1 MTGEG
6 AHPRLSRSTLAT
18 LPKAVARP
26 AYDRLALTAGIVHLG
41 IGAFHRAHQAVTV
54 DDILATD
61 PTWAIV
67 AASLRSPATRDALK
81 PQDWLYTLSV
91 RSGEGERLRVI
102 GSVVDVLVATEERE
116 RLLAA
121 MADPRVRI
129 VSLTVTE
136 KGYCHDPAT
145 GALNE
150 ADAGILHDLAEPNAP
165 GTAPGLIIEA
175 LARRRAAGTA
185 PFTVL
190 TCDNLPSNGAVAKR
204 IIGRFAELRDA
215 DLGAWVAGEVAFPST
230 MVDRITP
237 ATTDEDRARVDAA
250 IALTD
255 AWPVVTE
262 PFSQWVIE
270 DRFPSGRPA
279 FDTAGAELVTD
290 VAPYEQMKLRLLN
303 GAHSSLAYLGY
314 LAGYEFVSDVMGDA
328 SYARF
333 VAALMEQVT
342 PTLELPPSTDLAG
355 YKAALLDRFRNPALK
370 HRTWQICMDGSQKL
384 PQRLLGTIRDCLRS
398 GAPFGTLAL
407 GVAGW
412 MRYVT
417 GTDEKGQA
425 IDVRD
430 PLSGDLRA
438 LADAAGPSPERLV
451 HAFVGLEKIFGRD
464 LADDPRFVTAVT
476 ERLARLLA
484 DGAKRT
490 VATEMGAG

>member
-1 MTGEG
+1 MGEG
-6 AHPRLSRSTLAT
+6 ARPRLSLSTLGV
-18 LPKAVARP
+18 LPKSVALP
-26 AYDRLALTAGIVHLG
+26 AHDRSQLQPGIVHLG
-41 IGAFHRAHQAVTV
+41 IGAFHRAHQAVYV

-61 PTWAIV
+61 PGWAIV
-67 AASLRSPATRDALK
+67 GASLRSVETRNALK
-81 PQDWLYTLSV
+81 PQDWLYAVSV

-102 GSVVDVLVATEERE
+102 GSVVDVLVATEERK

-121 MADPRVRI
+121 MSDPRVRI

-150 ADAGILHDLAEPNAP
+150 TDPGVVHDLATPNAP
-165 GTAPGLIIEA
+165 LTAPGLVVEA
-175 LARRRAAGTA
+175 LTRRRAAGVA

-190 TCDNLPSNGAVAKR
+190 TCDNLPSNGEVAKR
-204 IIGRFAELRDA
+204 ILVRFAKLRDA
-215 DLGAWVAGEVAFPST
+215 DLGAYIAGEVACPST

-237 ATTDEDRARVDAA
+237 ATTDDDRARVAT
-250 IALTD
+250 ALGVTD

-270 DRFPSGRPA
+270 DRFPTGRPA
-279 FDTAGAELVTD
+279 FETAGAELVAD

-303 GAHSSLAYLGY
+303 GAHSSLSYLGY
-314 LAGYEFVSDVMGDA
+314 LAGYEFVSDVMADA
-328 SYARF
+328 SFARF
-333 VAALMEQVT
+333 VAALMEEAT
-342 PTLELPPSTDLAG
+342 PTLRLPPSTDLAG
-355 YKAALLDRFRNPALK
+355 YKAALLARFRNPALK
-370 HRTWQICMDGSQKL
+370 HRCWQICMDGSQKL
-384 PQRLLGTIRDCLRS
+384 PQRLLGTIRDCLKR
-398 GAPFGTLAL
+398 GAPFGHLAL

-417 GTDEKGQA
+417 ATDEKGNA

-430 PLSGDLRA
+430 PLAGRLRA

-451 HAFVGLEKIFGRD
+451 HAFLGVERIFGSD
-464 LADDPRFVTAVT
+464 LAADPRFVAMVT

-484 DGAKRT
+484 EGAKRA
-490 VATEMGAG
+490 VAAEGAAA

>member
-1 MTGEG
+1 MGEG
-6 AHPRLSRSTLAT
+6 AHPRLGRSTLAT
-18 LPKAVARP
+18 LPEAVARP
-26 AYDRLALTAGIVHLG
+26 AYDRSALTAGIVHLG

-54 DDILATD
+54 DDVLATD
-61 PTWAIV
+61 PAWAIV

-102 GSVVDVLVATEERE
+102 GSVVDVLVATQERE

-121 MADPRVRI
+121 MASSAVRI

-150 ADAGILHDLAEPNAP
+150 ADPGIVQDLKTPNAP
-165 GTAPGLIIEA
+165 GTAPGLIVEA

-190 TCDNLPSNGAVAKR
+190 TCDNLPSNGAVARR
-204 IIGRFAELRDA
+204 IVGRFAALRDA

-250 IALTD
+250 LGVTD

-270 DRFPSGRPA
+270 DRFPTGRPA
-279 FDTAGAELVTD
+279 FETAGAELVAD
-290 VAPYEQMKLRLLN
+290 VAPYETMKLRLLN
-303 GAHSSLAYLGY
+303 GAHSSLSYLGY
-314 LAGYEFVSDVMGDA
+314 LAGYELVSDVMADA
-328 SYARF
+328 SFARF
-333 VAALMEQVT
+333 VAALMEEVT
-342 PTLELPPSTDLAG
+342 PTLSVPPSTDLAG

-384 PQRLLGTIRDCLRS
+384 PQRLLGTIREKLKS
-398 GAPFGTLAL
+398 GAPFGRLAL

-430 PLSGDLRA
+430 PLAADLRA

-451 HAFVGLEKIFGRD
+451 RAFVGVEKIFGSD
-464 LADDPRFVTAVT
+464 LAADPRFVTAVT

-484 DGAKRT
+484 DGARRA
-490 VATEMGAG
+490 VAAEEGAG